1 MILYGVVIYC
11 KIYHISFTHN
21 KWIKAESASWPEDGW
36 TDYTGCDMIS
46 DEFKSLPLG
55 KGAESRPNQKPL
67 KSLNITIYR
76 TTNYSIYLTI
86 EIE

>member
-1 MILYGVVIYC
+1 MTENLEDPCTNTPILYTL
-11 KIYHISFTHN
+11 F
-21 KWIKAESASWPEDGW
+21 
-36 TDYTGCDMIS
+36 
-46 DEFKSLPLG
+46 G